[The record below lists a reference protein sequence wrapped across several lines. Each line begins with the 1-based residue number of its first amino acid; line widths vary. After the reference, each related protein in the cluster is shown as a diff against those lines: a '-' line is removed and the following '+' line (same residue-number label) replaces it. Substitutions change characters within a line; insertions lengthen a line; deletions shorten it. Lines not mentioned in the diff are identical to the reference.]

1 MLGIV
6 WTVVFVLV
14 GIELM
19 QPEEPHP
26 DSIEHQS
33 GVDQGARSNPG
44 LYSVRKG
51 TLEDIQMKE
60 PALQTA
66 EAIRSI
72 SDSKEYHPKSK

>member
-1 MLGIV
+1 MLGVV

-14 GIELM
+14 GLELM

-33 GVDQGARSNPG
+33 GVDHVARSSTG
-44 LYSVRKG
+44 LYSGRKG

-60 PALQTA
+60 PAIQQA
-66 EAIRSI
+66 EAIRSV
-72 SDSKEYHPKSK
+72 SDSKECLPNST